1 MQIPPFRMGIDLG
14 GTKIEAA
21 ILNPQ
26 NEVLFRERIPT
37 EAHLGPEHILN
48 QIASLYKKACLSI
61 DGASHTLGLGTPG
74 SISTKTGLLKNSNTT
89 SLNNQPLQQMVEKK
103 LGHSVVIENDANCF
117 ALAEATLGAGK
128 GYGLIFGVILGTGCG
143 GGIVID
149 GKIRKGPQSIAGEWG
164 HMSIDPNGPL
174 CYCGKKGCV
183 ETFISGSGL
192 ERQFENITNQKTSTQ
207 ELFQLP
213 LNADL
218 KTKSFLAQWY
228 RNIGRSLANVI
239 DILDP
244 DIIVLGG
251 GLSNESSLYSEGI
264 IQTEFF
270 VFNDELLTPIVKNKL
285 GDSAG
290 VLGAALIR
298 KQI

>member
-1 MQIPPFRMGIDLG
+1 MGIDLG

-21 ILNPQ
+21 ILNPK

-48 QIASLYKKACLSI
+48 QIESLYKKACLSI
-61 DGASHTLGLGTPG
+61 DGAMHTLGLGTPG

-89 SLNNQPLQQMVEKK
+89 CLNDQPFQQMVEKE
-103 LGHSVVIENDANCF
+103 LGRSVVIENDANCF

-128 GYGLIFGVILGTGCG
+128 GYGLVFGVILGTGCG
-143 GGIVID
+143 GGIVVD
-149 GKIRKGPQSIAGEWG
+149 GRIRKGPQSITGEWG

-183 ETFISGSGL
+183 ETLISGSGL
-192 ERQFENITNQKTSTQ
+192 ERQFENNTGQKISAL
-207 ELFQLP
+207 ELFQSP
-213 LNADL
+213 LNADPKAKPL
-218 KTKSFLAQWY
+218 ITQWY

-239 DILDP
+239 NILDP
-244 DIIVLGG
+244 DIVVLGG
-251 GLSNESSLYSEGI
+251 GLSNEPSLYSEVI
-264 IQTEFF
+264 KQTNVF
-270 VFNDELLTPIVKNKL
+270 VFNDELTTPIIQNEL

-290 VLGAALIR
+290 VLGSALIG
-298 KQI
+298 QYS

>member
-1 MQIPPFRMGIDLG
+1 MGIDLG
-14 GTKIEAA
+14 GTKIELA

-48 QIASLYKKACLSI
+48 QIQSLYKKAYLSI

-89 SLNNQPLQQMVEKK
+89 CLNNQPLLRMLEKK
-103 LGHSVVIENDANCF
+103 LGRRLVIENDANCF

-128 GYGLIFGVILGTGCG
+128 GYGLVFGVILGTGCG

-149 GKIRKGPQSIAGEWG
+149 GKIRKGPQSISGEWG

-183 ETFISGSGL
+183 ETFISGGGL
-192 ERQFENITNQKTSTQ
+192 ERQFQKITQQKITAT
-207 ELFQLP
+207 EIFQP
-213 LNADL
+213 PFVEDL
-218 KTKSFLAQWY
+218 IIKALIQQWHT
-228 RNIGRSLANVI
+228 NVGRSLANLINV
-239 DILDP
+239 LDP
-244 DIIVLGG
+244 DIVVMGG
-251 GLSNESSLYSEGI
+251 GLSNEPSLYKECI
-264 IQTEFF
+264 NEVQYF
-270 VFNDELLTPIVKNKL
+270 VFNDELSTPIVKNQL

-290 VLGAALIR
+290 VLGAAFIGNV
-298 KQI
+298 